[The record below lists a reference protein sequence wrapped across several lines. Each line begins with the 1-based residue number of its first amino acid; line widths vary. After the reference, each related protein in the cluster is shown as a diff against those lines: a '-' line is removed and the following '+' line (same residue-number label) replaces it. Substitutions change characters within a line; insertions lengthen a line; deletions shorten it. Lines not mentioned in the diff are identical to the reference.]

1 MVFSFWRRQSAPPPL
16 VFKDGQAFFEYQ
28 CRFGCTSVVPN
39 TGMIALVVDAR
50 KELGAED
57 PVTYNPKKG
66 QLAVLRVISDDG
78 GFRVFASTPS
88 AKGDRLTPGD
98 IVIWVPTVYSKEV
111 GAGMEDRRT
120 GWIGMIRAKV
130 APEIRLDSSE
140 FRILSHYN

>member
-1 MVFSFWRRQSAPPPL
+1 
-16 VFKDGQAFFEYQ
+16 
-28 CRFGCTSVVPN
+28 
-39 TGMIALVVDAR
+39 MIALVVDAR